1 VIYYNHKK
9 EKTKGGRKMN
19 ISYEVINLRGEVKVV
34 RGANAKD
41 AYERNGLNPKEWATI
56 RATLEE

>member
-1 VIYYNHKK
+1 
-9 EKTKGGRKMN
+9 MN

-34 RGANAKD
+34 RGSSAED
-41 AYERNGLNPKEWATI
+41 VYERNGLNPKEWATI

>member
-1 VIYYNHKK
+1 
-9 EKTKGGRKMN
+9 MN